1 MDLTE
6 CFAARESLLM
16 EGALGERLKREYHL
30 EFDGDVVMAGL
41 VYREEGRRAPE
52 ALWGEYAAIA
62 GEFSLPLLAT
72 PPTRRGNPVGPLPV
86 FPGNCAG

>member
-16 EGALGERLKREYHL
+16 EEALGERLKREYHL

-52 ALWGEYAAIA
+52 ALWGGIRGDCRGIFPALA
-62 GEFSLPLLAT
+62 G
-72 PPTRRGNPVGPLPV
+72 PTRRGNRVGPLPV